1 MSDNQTNSTV
11 LVTGVSG
18 YLGQQCA
25 AELLRQGYDVRG
37 TVRSLAKADLV
48 RSALAKVTDRAD
60 DLVFVEADLLNDLG
74 WADAMADVDFVLHV
88 ASPFIMGEPDHP
100 DELIKPAVEGTTRVL
115 NAAMAAGV
123 QRTVLTSSTVAINSD
138 RTSGTSGPGDWADPD
153 NVGTYAKSKIL
164 AERAAWD
171 LTRAQT
177 GPDVMEL
184 TVINPGGIM
193 GPSLTGET
201 TGAST
206 AMIADMIGGKMPMVP
221 DISIS
226 MADVRDVAK
235 MHVAAMT
242 NPQAPG
248 RRFVV
253 ASEKPIKMIDVAAA
267 LKRAGYEKVSTRRAP
282 TLLLKM
288 MAPFNS
294 DVRGMISFLGK
305 SVEIDNSE
313 TRAILRWEPTPFE
326 TSLTDMAASIS

>member
-88 ASPFIMGEPDHP
+88 ASPFIMGEPNHP

-294 DVRGMISFLGK
+294 DVKGMISFLGK

>member
-88 ASPFIMGEPDHP
+88 ASPFIMGEPNHP

-253 ASEKPIKMIDVAAA
+253 ASEKPIKMIDAAAA

-294 DVRGMISFLGK
+294 DVKGMISFLGK

>member
-294 DVRGMISFLGK
+294 DVKGMISFLGK

>member
-253 ASEKPIKMIDVAAA
+253 ASEN
-267 LKRAGYEKVSTRRAP
+267 RSR
-282 TLLLKM
+282 
-288 MAPFNS
+288 
-294 DVRGMISFLGK
+294 
-305 SVEIDNSE
+305 
-313 TRAILRWEPTPFE
+313 
-326 TSLTDMAASIS
+326 

>member
-248 RRFVV
+248 KRFVV

-294 DVRGMISFLGK
+294 DVKGMISFLGK

>member
-171 LTRAQT
+171 LTKAQT

-253 ASEKPIKMIDVAAA
+253 ASEKPIKMIDAAAA

-294 DVRGMISFLGK
+294 DVKGMISFLGK

>member
-177 GPDVMEL
+177 GPAVMEL

-253 ASEKPIKMIDVAAA
+253 ASEKPIKMIDAAAA

-294 DVRGMISFLGK
+294 DVKGMISFLGK